1 MRAVLAERY
10 GSPEVL
16 VVRQVPLPEPGEGD
30 VLIRVKAAEINKAD
44 CELRSF
50 NFPVKWF
57 WLPLRL
63 AFGVFRPRRPI
74 LGGYFSGEVVSAPAG
89 GEGHLKPGD
98 AVFGCAQMRMGAH
111 AEFVTLPADY
121 PLAIKPAGIGYPE
134 AAALP
139 LGALNAVHFLD
150 RAELRAGQSIL
161 IVGGGGSIGLAA
173 IQMAKARGAVVT
185 VVDKSSKEPVV
196 RDAGA
201 DHFIDY
207 TRESYADREERYD
220 VVFTM
225 VPSDSYNAGLNQLK
239 PAGCYVMGNPRLV
252 NMLRSVLTGMT
263 SSRRVVFA
271 FAPETSEALVRI
283 TRMVEAGELRPLVD
297 TVLPLSAAV
306 EGHRRVENEQ
316 RSVSIVLDLESR

>member
-1 MRAVLAERY
+1 MRAALAERY
-10 GSPEVL
+10 GPPEVL
-16 VVRQVPLPEPGEGD
+16 AVREVPRPEPGERE

-74 LGGYFSGEVVSAPAG
+74 LGGYFSGEVVSVPAAG
-89 GEGHLKPGD
+89 DGRFQPGD
-98 AVFGCAQMRMGAH
+98 AVIGCAQMRLGAY
-111 AEFVTLPADY
+111 AEFVALPADY
-121 PLAIKPAGIGYPE
+121 PLALKPAGLSFPD

-139 LGALNAVHFLD
+139 LGALNAIHFLD
-150 RAELRAGQSIL
+150 RAGLEAGQSIL

-173 IQMAKARGAVVT
+173 IQMAKAKGATVT
-185 VVDKSSKEPVV
+185 VVDKSAKEAVV

-207 TRESYADREERYD
+207 TRESYVDREERYD

-225 VPSDSYNAGLNQLK
+225 VPGDSYGAGLRLLK

-252 NMLRSVLTGMT
+252 NMFRSVFTGLT

-271 FAPETSEALVRI
+271 FAPETSEALGRI
-283 TRMVEAGELRPLVD
+283 ASMVEAGELRPLVD
-297 TVLPLSAAV
+297 SVLPLSEVVA
-306 EGHRRVENEQ
+306 GHHRVENE
-316 RSVSIVLDLESR
+316 RRNGSIVLDLTP